1 MNWTEKQRET
11 IETRGKNILV
21 AAAAGSGKTAVLVE
35 RIRRMAMEEGIP
47 LDSMLIVTFTRAA
60 AAEMKE
66 KIRRS
71 LKAKLE
77 EDPSARE
84 QLERLSRAQISTFH
98 SFAQR
103 VLKEFFYFTDI
114 EPGFRVLDEPEAEVL
129 KEQLSE
135 RGCPERAKLKF
146 HSMLLNGEL
155 VQTIGGGIGQSRLC
169 MYFLRKAH
177 IGETQV
183 STWSD
188 DMLKKCREANIEIL

>member
-98 SFAQR
+98 SFSLDVVR
-103 VLKEFFYFTDI
+103 HFFFLTDLEPDISICDDTKSKLMKE
-114 EPGFRVLDEPEAEVL
+114 EA
-129 KEQLSE
+129 
-135 RGCPERAKLKF
+135 
-146 HSMLLNGEL
+146 
-155 VQTIGGGIGQSRLC
+155 
-169 MYFLRKAH
+169 
-177 IGETQV
+177 
-183 STWSD
+183 
-188 DMLKKCREANIEIL
+188 